1 MIMADIL
8 EWFLIIAGIF
18 LALNAHWLSAQA
30 LFPRLVE
37 RCRDGY
43 GQRPVGATLLGLAI
57 IIPAVVAAA
66 VLAKTLPHPLIVILI
81 GGGLVALVLLGLL
94 GSAGLA
100 ARIGAG
106 LPAPGDGAQPWKTV
120 LRGGGVLGLLFI
132 TPLPGWILLLWSLVS
147 GLGMAVLALRAAA
160 RRQGAPAASPAA
172 GAAAPTAKEPPSALL
187 EHASSDTV
195 ATVVHRP

>member
-8 EWFLIIAGIF
+8 EWFLIISGIF

-57 IIPAVVAAA
+57 IIPAVVLA
-66 VLAKTLPHPLIVILI
+66 VALGKALPHPLVVILV
-81 GGGLVALVLLGLL
+81 GGGLVTLVLLGLL

-106 LPAPGDGAQPWKTV
+106 LPAPGDAAQPWKAV
-120 LRGGGVLGLLFI
+120 LRGGGVLGLIFI
-132 TPLPGWILLLWSLVS
+132 TPLPGWLLLIWSLVS
-147 GLGMAVLALRAAA
+147 GLGMAVLALRAAERA
-160 RRQGAPAASPAA
+160 RRQDVPAARPV
-172 GAAAPTAKEPPSALL
+172 PSAVLD
-187 EHASSDTV
+187 HPATDTV

>member
-8 EWFLIIAGIF
+8 EWFLIISGIV
-18 LALNAHWLSAQA
+18 LALNAHWLGAQA

-57 IIPAVVAAA
+57 IILAVAAA
-66 VLAKTLPHPLIVILI
+66 VALVRTAPHPLVVLTI
-81 GGGLVALVLLGLL
+81 GGGLAALLLLSLL

-106 LPAPGDGAQPWKTV
+106 LPAPGDGAQPWKAV
-120 LRGGGVLGLLFI
+120 LRGGGVLGLIFI
-132 TPLPGWILLLWSLVS
+132 TPLGWILLLWSLVS
-147 GLGMAVLALRAAA
+147 GAGMAVLALRAA
-160 RRQGAPAASPAA
+160 RRAQGAPAAPAA
-172 GAAAPTAKEPPSALL
+172 KAVPSATLD
-187 EHASSDTV
+187 HPATDTV

>member
-1 MIMADIL
+1 MTMADVL
-8 EWFLIIAGIF
+8 VWFLIISGIF

-43 GQRPVGATLLGLAI
+43 GQRPVAATLLGLAI
-57 IIPAVVAAA
+57 IIPAVVAAI
-66 VLAKTLPHPLIVILI
+66 VLGKTLPHPMVVILI
-81 GGGLVALVLLGLL
+81 GGGLIALVLLSLL

-106 LPAPGDGAQPWKTV
+106 LPAPGDLAQPWKAV
-120 LRGGGVLGLLFI
+120 LRGGGVLGLVFI
-132 TPLPGWILLLWSLVS
+132 TPLPGWVLLLWSLVS
-147 GLGMAVLALRAAA
+147 GMGMAVLALRAAVRGQRVPAA
-160 RRQGAPAASPAA
+160 RPAPAAILDHPA
-172 GAAAPTAKEPPSALL
+172 
-187 EHASSDTV
+187 SDTV

>member
-8 EWFLIIAGIF
+8 EWFLIITGIL

-30 LFPRLVE
+30 LVPQLVE

-57 IIPAVVAAA
+57 IIPAVLAAA
-66 VLAKTLPHPLIVILI
+66 ALGKTLPHPLVVLLI
-81 GGGLVALVLLGLL
+81 GGGLVTLLLLGLI

-106 LPAPGDGAQPWKTV
+106 LPAPVDGAQPWKAV
-120 LRGGGVLGLLFI
+120 LRGGGVLGLIFI
-132 TPLPGWILLLWSLVS
+132 TPLPGWVLLIWSLVS
-147 GLGMAVLALRAAA
+147 GLGMAVLALRAERAAA
-160 RRQGAPAASPAA
+160 RRVGAPAAKPVPSPILAQPA
-172 GAAAPTAKEPPSALL
+172 T
-187 EHASSDTV
+187 DTV